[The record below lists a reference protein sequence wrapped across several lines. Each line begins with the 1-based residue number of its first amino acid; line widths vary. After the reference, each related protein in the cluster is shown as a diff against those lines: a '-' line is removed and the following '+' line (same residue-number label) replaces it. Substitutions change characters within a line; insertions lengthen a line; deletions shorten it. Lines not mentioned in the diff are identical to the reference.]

1 MTDMNDVNDSST
13 QGLPENFETPGA
25 ILKAAR
31 EKAGLA
37 AGDLARQLN
46 LSEAKLLSLE
56 EDQYDKLASDVF
68 AQGYLRRYAKLLG
81 LDDDLIVQRF
91 NEYQTLLRQGEQ
103 GVEGE
108 ETTTSAAGALP
119 RWLLPAAILILAVA
133 VLAFIYM
140 RTVGGDA
147 KGPIV
152 GPVQQAPIANAQI
165 EELAEQQAE
174 EPQIEQPAPA
184 QAEPSVNEAPV
195 NEEPQPEAPAD
206 TAVTSLPASEPSSVI
221 AANEAAGNPEIEA
234 AADFQVAALDPQAA
248 DVSADGE
255 DVLSFAFSDECWVEV
270 SNAQGTVIY
279 ADLARAGQTL
289 SVEGEAP
296 FSVMLGNARAVS
308 LTYKGELVSVNP
320 RAGNRTARLT
330 VGG

>member
-1 MTDMNDVNDSST
+1 MTDMKDVTDSST
-13 QGLPENFETPGA
+13 QSLPENFETPGA

-37 AGDLARQLN
+37 AGELAKQLN

-56 EDQYDKLASDVF
+56 EDQYDKLVSDVF

-81 LDDDLIVQRF
+81 LDDDFIVQRF
-91 NEYQTLLRQGEQ
+91 NEYQSLLRQSEQ
-103 GVEGE
+103 GAEGE
-108 ETTTSAAGALP
+108 ETTTAAAGALP
-119 RWLLPAAILILAVA
+119 KWLLPAAILILAVA
-133 VLAFIYM
+133 VLIFIYM
-140 RTVGGDA
+140 RTAGDDA

-152 GPVQQAPIANAQI
+152 GPAQQSPVENTQI
-165 EELAEQQAE
+165 VEEQQVE
-174 EPQIEQPAPA
+174 EQQIEQPAPA
-184 QAEPSVNEAPV
+184 QAEPTVNEAPV
-195 NEEPQPEAPAD
+195 NEEPRLEVPAE
-206 TAVTSLPASEPSSVI
+206 TAVAALPAAEIGSAVT
-221 AANEAAGNPEIEA
+221 AANETPENRQIEEA
-234 AADFQVAALDPQAA
+234 ADPQEAALDQQTAA
-248 DVSADGE
+248 AGTDGE

-270 SNAQGTVIY
+270 SNAQGTVLY

-289 SVEGEAP
+289 SIEGEAP

-308 LTYKGELVSVNP
+308 LTYNGELVSVNP